1 LDGERSLEEIR
12 QEVAGEFPTAGV
24 RLSEAVRQVAETTS
38 VSRRILY
45 EAALEAQ
52 AARDS

>member
-1 LDGERSLEEIR
+1 MAGALASVDER
-12 QEVAGEFPTAGV
+12 VAAGV